1 MSASVAGRRAPS
13 RTRPRPPWRPWLA
26 AAVLL
31 ALVTAA
37 LWTWWAE
44 QHPNEDREL
53 RELVQDRLDG
63 WFPQL
68 MAPAADG
75 HGLRRRAAAGGP
87 GNPQPPRVVLIH
99 GLDEPGIIW
108 DDLAPELAAEG
119 IEVWELRYPNDQGI
133 PRSAAYLAGLWPEL
147 PAQPGVILIGH
158 SMGGLVARE
167 FVSAWRHP
175 VHRPPRVG
183 GAPVAGVIMVGT
195 PNHGSPWARL
205 RIWLE
210 LREHFEDARQRR
222 FSLFAGLRDGLGQA
236 KVDLR
241 PDSAFLRALN
251 ARPWPPAVPRAII
264 GARLLHPADDLVAGL
279 DDAAVEVHSEELRQR
294 LHAWWSTL
302 GNRIGDGA
310 VPAASLELAGVPKPV
325 LVNATHRT
333 MLRRLGAGDPRP
345 PAIELIIAQVREWAA
360 L

>member
-1 MSASVAGRRAPS
+1 MGARNAQA
-13 RTRPRPPWRPWLA
+13 WLA
-26 AAVLL
+26 
-31 ALVTAA
+31 
-37 LWTWWAE
+37 E
-44 QHPNEDREL
+44 RHPNEDREL
-53 RELVQDRLDG
+53 RELVQDRLDD
-63 WFPQL
+63 WFPEL

-75 HGLRRRAAAGGP
+75 HGLRRRAAAGADG
-87 GNPQPPRVVLIH
+87 GSQPPRVLLLH

-108 DDLAPELAAEG
+108 DDLAPALAADG
-119 IEVWELRYPNDQGI
+119 VEVWELRYPNDQGI

-175 VHRPPRVG
+175 VGRQPRVG
-183 GAPVAGVIMVGT
+183 GAPVAGVIMIGT

-210 LREHFEDARQRR
+210 LREHLADARQRR

-264 GARLLHPADDLVAGL
+264 GARLLRPPDEFVAGL
-279 DDAAVEVHSEELRQR
+279 DAAAAEVRSEELRRR
-294 LHAWWSTL
+294 LHAWWNEL
-302 GNRIGDGA
+302 GTHIGDGA
-310 VPAASLELAGVPKPV
+310 VPVASLELAAAPEPV
-325 LVNATHRT
+325 LVDGSHRS
-333 MLRRLGAGDPRP
+333 MLRRLRAGDPQP
-345 PAIELIIAQVREWAA
+345 PAIEPIIAQVRQWAA
-360 L
+360 H